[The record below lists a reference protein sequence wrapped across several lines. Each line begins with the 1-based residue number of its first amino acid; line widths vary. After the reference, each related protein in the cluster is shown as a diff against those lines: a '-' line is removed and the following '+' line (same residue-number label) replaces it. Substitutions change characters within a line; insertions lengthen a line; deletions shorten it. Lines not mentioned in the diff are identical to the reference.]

1 MFDKLLRELKKL
13 ERGVLVPIQ
22 ISVDDNGQ
30 LDRQCPSRKCRAT
43 FKISLDDWR
52 DKVRDDVV
60 FCPFCRHEAP
70 STEWNTNSQENYI
83 KRAGM
88 AHLKKIVKKAMVE
101 DARSFNSRQPRGGL
115 ISISMQVKPES
126 AVILIPPKAAEEMR
140 QEFICEECGC
150 RYSSLGASFFCPSCG
165 SNNARSTFAAAVEGV
180 RTTIAHLPN
189 IRRTVE
195 EAAGKD
201 AAADTCR
208 QLLENGL
215 VKLVASFQR
224 FAEAMFEVAPKTTSV
239 KVRTNLFQNL
249 AESTVVW
256 KAAIGIGYEDVL
268 DPREMEQLNLFFQ
281 QRHKLNHCEGVID
294 QAYIDKSGDR
304 TYRIGQRLVIQ
315 EPAVMRLVEL
325 VERLANGLT
334 SHIASL
340 GQP

>member
-315 EPAVMRLVEL
+315 EPAVMRLAEL

>member
-315 EPAVMRLVEL
+315 EPAV
-325 VERLANGLT
+325 
-334 SHIASL
+334 
-340 GQP
+340 

>member
-13 ERGVLVPIQ
+13 ERGVSVPIK

-43 FKISLDDWR
+43 FKIALDDWR
-52 DKVRDDVV
+52 DKVRDEVV
-60 FCPFCRHEAP
+60 FCPFCRHEAR

-88 AHLKKIVKKAMVE
+88 AHLKKIVNKAMVE

-126 AVILIPPKAAEEMR
+126 TAILIPPRAAEEMR

-150 RYSSLGASFFCPSCG
+150 RYSSIGASFFCPACG
-165 SNNARSTFAAAVEGV
+165 ANNARSTFAAAAEGV
-180 RTTIAHLPN
+180 RTTIAHLPD

-215 VKLVASFQR
+215 VKLVSSFQS
-224 FAEAMFEVAPKTTSV
+224 FAEATFESVPKNTIV
-239 KVRTNLFQNL
+239 KVRKNLFQNL
-249 AESTVVW
+249 GESTVAW
-256 KAAIGIGYEDVL
+256 QSAIGVGYENIL
-268 DPREMEQLNLFFQ
+268 ETHELTQLNLFFQ
-281 QRHKLNHCEGVID
+281 QRHLLCHCEGIVD

-315 EPAVMRLVEL
+315 EPAVVRLAEL